1 MILIRRLLAPNLTR
15 WLLGSMVFWSFFGA
29 DYDTADGY
37 AIRDFIH
44 VSDLAQGHLCALERC
59 IAKGGN
65 EIYNLGTGK
74 GTSVF
79 ELVKTFE
86 EVNKVKLKY
95 KITKRREGDV
105 AACYADVEKSKIEL
119 NWVAKND
126 ISKMCQ
132 DAWRW
137 QSCNEH
143 GYEF

>member
-1 MILIRRLLAPNLTR
+1 MLAT
-15 WLLGSMVFWSFFGA
+15 MVFWSFFGA